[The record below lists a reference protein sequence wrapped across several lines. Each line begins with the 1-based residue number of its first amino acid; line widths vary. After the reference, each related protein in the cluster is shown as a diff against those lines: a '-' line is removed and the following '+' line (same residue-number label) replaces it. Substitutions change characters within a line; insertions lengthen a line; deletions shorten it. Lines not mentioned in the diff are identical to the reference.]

1 MTELGKLHIKTR
13 GGAGGNTSDTLI
25 IQETGHFS
33 FIHSQIIEKM
43 GIFSSS
49 SLLSWYSNK
58 QTTRRERNTRGPFY
72 SCIYVQKCSTKV

>member
-49 SLLSWYSNK
+49 SLLS
-58 QTTRRERNTRGPFY
+58 
-72 SCIYVQKCSTKV
+72 